1 MAFLSIP
8 NVAIRG
14 ISACVPP
21 TVEENKNL
29 DIYDDPSEIEKVIAT
44 TGVERKHKVT
54 DGITTSDLCL
64 EASEKLLQELGWEK
78 DSIDA
83 VYYVTQTPDY
93 TNQPTSFVIHD
104 KLGLAESCMCLD
116 LYHGCPG
123 WVIGLSSISSLL
135 SHGGIRRA
143 LLLDG
148 DAITKMNYPLDRES
162 RPLFGDCG
170 TATALEHDPMGGG
183 NFVPDRKPEQGRGKP
198 HTQAWRIP

>member
-21 TVEENKNL
+21 TVEENKDL
-29 DIYDDPSEIEKVIAT
+29 DIYDEPSEIEKVIAT

-64 EASEKLLQELGWEK
+64 SAAEKLLQELGWDRE
-78 DSIDA
+78 SIDV

-123 WVIGLSSISSLL
+123 WVTGLGAAGSLL
-135 SHGGIRRA
+135 SHGSMKRA

-170 TATALEHDPMGGG
+170 TATALEYNSVGGG
-183 NFVPDRKPEQGRGKP
+183 
-198 HTQAWRIP
+198 